1 MATINTVT
9 GTCAPQDLGFT
20 LIHEHLTAGFPGW
33 EFDNAGFDRKRE
45 VAKAVDK
52 LKEIKTLGVSSFVDP
67 CPMELGRDPEFAAEV
82 ADKAGMR
89 VIIATGLYNEALGIP
104 PHFRS
109 LPADD
114 IAEVYVRELTEGIGK
129 TGIKAGL
136 IKTATGGIPGM
147 TDTAK
152 SISANEQKCL
162 RAAARAHKATG
173 APILC
178 HNDELG
184 PFGRE
189 TLDIFADEGVNFN
202 RVLIGHACGVGDM
215 RYYFD
220 ILNRGAWIGF
230 DRFGIETIASDKMRL
245 ASLIGLLAV
254 GYDRIMLSHDHVNC
268 WLGRVTKEWQAFMD
282 KCPNWNYAHISRNIL
297 PALNKA
303 GVSEGTI
310 RTMTVDNPRSYFGG

>member
-1 MATINTVT
+1 MATVNTAT
-9 GTCAPQDLGFT
+9 GTCSPKDLGFT
-20 LIHEHLTAGFPGW
+20 LIHEHLTAGFPGF
-33 EFDNAGFDRKRE
+33 EFDNTSFNRKQE
-45 VAKAVDK
+45 IAKAVDRV
-52 LKEIKTLGVSSFVDP
+52 KEVKTLGVTSMVDP

-82 ADKAGMR
+82 ADKSGVR
-89 VIIATGLYNEALGIP
+89 VVIATGLYNEALGIP
-104 PHFRS
+104 PHFRT

-114 IAEVYVRELTEGIGK
+114 IAEVYVRELTEGIGN
-129 TGIKAGL
+129 TGIKAGI

-147 TDTAK
+147 TETAK
-152 SISANEQKCL
+152 KMGVHEEKCL
-162 RAAARAHKATG
+162 RAAARAQKATG

-189 TLDIFADEGVNFN
+189 TLDVFAEEGVDFN

-220 ILNRGAWIGF
+220 ILERGAWIGF
-230 DRFGIETIASDKMRL
+230 DRFGIETIASDKMRM

-254 GYDRIMLSHDHVNC
+254 GYDRIMLSHDFVGC
-268 WLGRVTKEWQAFMD
+268 WLGRVTKEWDAFM
-282 KCPNWNYAHISRNIL
+282 KKSPNWSYSHIMKNIL
-297 PALNKA
+297 PQLNKA

-310 RTMTVDNPRSYFGG
+310 RTMTVDNPCSYFGG